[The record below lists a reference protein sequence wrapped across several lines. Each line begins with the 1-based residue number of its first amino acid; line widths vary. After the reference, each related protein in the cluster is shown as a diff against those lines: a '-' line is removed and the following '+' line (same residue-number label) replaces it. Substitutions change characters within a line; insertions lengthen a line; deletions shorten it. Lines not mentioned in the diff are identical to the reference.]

1 MSRLGAQAR
10 FHPRVPRDDVLV
22 VLVDQPCD
30 ATEEINRAERH
41 NIGERQAVITDVGTA
56 GDRRRIAPKK

>member
-1 MSRLGAQAR
+1 MPG
-10 FHPRVPRDDVLV
+10 DDVLV